1 MARENGSN
9 HILGSELTEFTALN
23 RDLQAFKCYRRYGYD
38 SHDHEARIPFMPN
51 DRTQILEIIEA
62 EAHPENFY
70 RLLPGLY
77 DIFCRFDLFMTIK

>member
-38 SHDHEARIPFMPN
+38 SHDQEARIPFMPN

-70 RLLPGLY
+70 RLLPGSD
-77 DIFCRFDLFMTIK
+77 DIFVVLIFFIR